1 MSLKQG
7 SFFRYK
13 RIQRENNMI
22 YSMSKTFMLYQSQ
35 DCFMQ
40 PEQLLELQ
48 ANRKGKEIASCLL
61 VLDAGNSNTCRME
74 THANIASPIP
84 MGMWNIYFSA
94 LFMNINTDFT
104 NQLNREYCLEKDRE
118 KAVVCPGCFIWS
130 NGEDSGLAKVC
141 WKCWET
147 PARLSYSLV
156 VCPNPQIKVLH

>member
-1 MSLKQG
+1 MSSNQG

-22 YSMSKTFMLYQSQ
+22 YSTSKTFMLYQSQ

-74 THANIASPIP
+74 THASIACPIP

-94 LFMNINTDFT
+94 LFMNINT
-104 NQLNREYCLEKDRE
+104 
-118 KAVVCPGCFIWS
+118 VP
-130 NGEDSGLAKVC
+130 
-141 WKCWET
+141 
-147 PARLSYSLV
+147 
-156 VCPNPQIKVLH
+156 